1 MSFSTLTRRGLRVAG
16 LTVMTAVLACGLTA
30 QQSAIGGRIVS
41 QRIVSERTDPGT
53 GARWVL
59 MRDAEHPAALA
70 HWVLVEAGKERAVG
84 AGAEATGEKLMI
96 HAGDKIVVEE
106 QTAVMSAWLEATA
119 LTSAGSGGELRV
131 RLAIGGRVLVVR
143 AIAPAT
149 AEMEEEKQR

>member
-1 MSFSTLTRRGLRVAG
+1 MSFSTLTRRGLRGAG

-30 QQSAIGGRIVS
+30 QQGAVGG
-41 QRIVSERTDPGT
+41 RIVSERTDPGT

-70 HWVLVEAGKERAVG
+70 HWVLVEAGKERAAG
-84 AGAEATGEKLMI
+84 AGATTTEQKLMI

-119 LTSAGSGGELRV
+119 LTSAGSGSELRA
-131 RLAIGGRVLVVR
+131 RLAIGGRVLAVR
-143 AIAPAT
+143 AIAPNT
-149 AEMEEEKQR
+149 AEMEEETRR